1 MKQII
6 PRGPMPQPTRITE
19 KQETILNRL
28 IRRSSSPQ
36 NLVLR
41 ARIVLS
47 SAVYGR
53 RNTQIARELDCATE
67 TAKTWRQRW
76 LSGAAKL
83 VEMEDA
89 EDRTL
94 EQAIIELLSDL
105 PRPGAPIK
113 FTAEQ
118 VTQIIAVAC
127 ETPSASGRP
136 ITEWTPRELADEVVK
151 RQIVESISPTQVG
164 RFLKRGRPETTSEPV
179 LAQQQTAREPKG
191 I

>member
-1 MKQII
+1 
-6 PRGPMPQPTRITE
+6 MPQPTQITE
-19 KQETILNRL
+19 KQETILKRL

-47 SAVYGR
+47 SKVYGR
-53 RNTQIARELDCATE
+53 RNTQIARELDCTAE

-76 LSGAAKL
+76 LSGVAKL
-83 VEMEDA
+83 AEMEDV

-179 LAQQQTAREPKG
+179 LAQQ
-191 I
+191 